1 VTEKELLHMSQA
13 ADVGRIRAI
22 GTATV
27 YSILL
32 AISASHLLNDAM
44 QAVVTALF
52 PVIQDSLTLNDIQ
65 LGWIVFTLNMTSSI
79 MQPLV
84 GQFSDRRPMPFM
96 LPVGMA
102 LSLIG
107 MIILAYAPS
116 FWTLLGGVVLIG
128 LGSAVF
134 HPEGSRVV
142 HFAAGGRKGLAQ
154 SIYQVGGNFGQM
166 LAPLMTIFIFLPL
179 GQHGAIW
186 GTVIAATAILL
197 LVRVAPWYRTQLRT
211 HGKPQKRAGGAAASA
226 AAETH
231 SKRAV
236 AFALTLLVLIVF
248 ARSWYFSGISTFY
261 QFFAEDE
268 YGLSKKAA
276 QIPVFLYM
284 AAGVIGTFFGGILAD
299 RIGLKKMIVL
309 SVAGA
314 APFALI
320 LPHLPQFWI
329 YPVIFLTGLILQSGF
344 SVTVV
349 YAQQLLPDNIGMA
362 SGLITGLA
370 FGMGAVGAVALGKLS
385 LVMGRADMMTIA
397 SFLPLLG
404 SLAFLL
410 PRDRGRAGR

>member
-1 VTEKELLHMSQA
+1 MSHS
-13 ADVGRIRAI
+13 ADAGRIRSI

-65 LGWIVFTLNMTSSI
+65 LGWIVFTLNMTSSV

-96 LPVGMA
+96 LPVGMG
-102 LSLIG
+102 LSFIG

-166 LAPLMTIFIFLPL
+166 LAPLMTIFIFIPL

-186 GTVIAATAILL
+186 GTILAAAAIVLL
-197 LVRVAPWYRTQLRT
+197 ARVAPWYRTQLNTQGRPQRRT
-211 HGKPQKRAGGAAASA
+211 GGANAPSA
-226 AAETH
+226 TAGTH
-231 SKRAV
+231 SKRV
-236 AFALTLLVLIVF
+236 VVTALTLLVLIVF

-261 QFFAEDE
+261 QFFAVDE

-284 AAGVIGTFFGGILAD
+284 AAGVIGTFFGGVLAD
-299 RIGLKKMIVL
+299 KIGLKKMIVL

-329 YPVIFLTGLILQSGF
+329 YPVIFFTGLILQSGF

-349 YAQQLLPDNIGMA
+349 YAQQLLPGNIGMA

-385 LVMGRADMMTIA
+385 LVMGRADMMTFA

-404 SLAFLL
+404 LLAFLL
-410 PRDRGRAGR
+410 PRERSGAGK

>member
-1 VTEKELLHMSQA
+1 MSHT
-13 ADVGRIRAI
+13 ADAGRIRAI
-22 GTATV
+22 GNATV
-27 YSILL
+27 YSILI

-65 LGWIVFTLNMTSSI
+65 LGWIVFTLNMTSSV

-102 LSLIG
+102 LSLVG

-166 LAPLMTIFIFLPL
+166 LAPLMTIFIFIPL

-186 GTVIAATAILL
+186 GTIIAATAIVLL
-197 LVRVAPWYRTQLRT
+197 ARVAPWYRTQLNT
-211 HGKPQKRAGGAAASA
+211 HGRPQRRGGGAPASPISSLA
-226 AAETH
+226 PT
-231 SKRAV
+231 KQKV
-236 AFALTLLVLIVF
+236 VIALTLLVLIVF

-299 RIGLKKMIVL
+299 KIGLKKMIVL

-329 YPVIFLTGLILQSGF
+329 YPVIFITGLILQSGF

-349 YAQQLLPDNIGMA
+349 YAQQLLPGNIGMA

-385 LVMGRADMMTIA
+385 LVMGRADMMTFA

-404 SLAFLL
+404 LLAFLL
-410 PRDRGRAGR
+410 PGDRSKA

>member
-1 VTEKELLHMSQA
+1 MAHT
-13 ADVGRIRAI
+13 ADAGRIRSI

-52 PVIQDSLTLNDIQ
+52 PVIKDSLTLNDIQ
-65 LGWIVFTLNMTSSI
+65 LGWIVFTLNMTSSV

-96 LPVGMA
+96 LPIAMG
-102 LSLIG
+102 LSFVG

-166 LAPLMTIFIFLPL
+166 LAPLMTIFIFIPL

-186 GTVIAATAILL
+186 GTVIAAIAIVLL
-197 LVRVAPWYRTQLRT
+197 ARVAPWYRTQLNLHGRPQRRT
-211 HGKPQKRAGGAAASA
+211 GGGAPASVVSSLA
-226 AAETH
+226 PT
-231 SKRAV
+231 KQKV
-236 AFALTLLVLIVF
+236 IIALTLLVLIVF
-248 ARSWYFSGISTFY
+248 ARSWYFSGITTFY

-284 AAGVIGTFFGGILAD
+284 AAGVIGTFFGGVLAD
-299 RIGLKKMIVL
+299 KIGLKKMIVL

-329 YPVIFLTGLILQSGF
+329 YPVIFITGLILQSGF

-349 YAQQLLPDNIGMA
+349 YAQQLLPGNIGMA

-385 LVMGRADMMTIA
+385 LMMGRADMMNFA

-404 SLAFLL
+404 FLAFLL
-410 PRDRGRAGR
+410 PRDRGRA

>member
-1 VTEKELLHMSQA
+1 MSHA
-13 ADVGRIRAI
+13 ADAGRIRTI
-22 GTATV
+22 GTATI
-27 YSILL
+27 YSILF

-52 PVIQDSLTLNDIQ
+52 PVIKDSLTLNDVQ
-65 LGWIVFTLNMTSSI
+65 LGWIVFTLNMTSSV

-96 LPVGMA
+96 LPVAMG
-102 LSLIG
+102 LSFIG

-166 LAPLMTIFIFLPL
+166 LAPLMTIFIFIPL

-186 GTVIAATAILL
+186 GTIIAAIAIVLL
-197 LVRVAPWYRTQLRT
+197 ARVAPWYRTQLRT
-211 HGKPQKRAGGAAASA
+211 QGRPQRRGGGAADSTVSTIAP
-226 AAETH
+226 T
-231 SKRAV
+231 KRMV
-236 AFALTLLVLIVF
+236 AWALTLLVLIVF
-248 ARSWYFSGISTFY
+248 ARSWYFSGVTTFY

-284 AAGVIGTFFGGILAD
+284 AAGVIGTFFGGVLAD
-299 RIGLKKMIVL
+299 KIGLKKMIVL

-349 YAQQLLPDNIGMA
+349 YAQQLLPGNIGMA

-385 LVMGRADMMTIA
+385 LMMGRADMMTFA

-404 SLAFLL
+404 FLAFLL
-410 PRDRGRAGR
+410 PRDRSKAGK

>member
-1 VTEKELLHMSQA
+1 MSQT
-13 ADVGRIRAI
+13 ADAGRIRAI

-27 YSILL
+27 YSILI

-52 PVIQDSLTLNDIQ
+52 PVIRDSLMLNDIQ
-65 LGWIVFTLNMTSSI
+65 LGWIVFTLNMTSSV

-84 GQFSDRRPMPFM
+84 GQFSDKRPMPFM
-96 LPVGMA
+96 LPIGMA
-102 LSLIG
+102 LSLVG

-128 LGSAVF
+128 LGSAIF

-166 LAPLMTIFIFLPL
+166 LAPLMTIFIFIPL

-186 GTVIAATAILL
+186 GTIIAATAIVLL
-197 LVRVAPWYRTQLRT
+197 ARVAPWYRAQLKT
-211 HGKPQKRAGGAAASA
+211 HGKPQRRANGGASAPASPVSLLA
-226 AAETH
+226 PTRH
-231 SKRAV
+231 KV
-236 AFALTLLVLIVF
+236 VIALTLLVLIVF

-299 RIGLKKMIVL
+299 KIGLKKMIVL

-320 LPHLPQFWI
+320 LPHLPQLWI

-349 YAQQLLPDNIGMA
+349 YAQQLLPGNIGMA

-385 LVMGRADMMTIA
+385 LVMGRADMMTFA

-404 SLAFLL
+404 LLAFLL
-410 PRDRGRAGR
+410 PRDRGKA

>member
-1 VTEKELLHMSQA
+1 MSNT
-13 ADVGRIRAI
+13 ADAGRIRSI

-27 YSILL
+27 YSILF

-52 PVIQDSLTLNDIQ
+52 PVIKDSLLLNDIQ
-65 LGWIVFTLNMTSSI
+65 LGLIYFALNMTSSV
-79 MQPLV
+79 MQPVV
-84 GQFSDRRPMPFM
+84 GLYSDRRPMPWM
-96 LPVGMA
+96 LPIGMG
-102 LSLIG
+102 LSLFG

-116 FWTLLGGVVLIG
+116 LWVLIIGVVLIG

-142 HFAAGGRKGLAQ
+142 HFAAGGRKGQAQ

-166 LAPLMTIFIFLPL
+166 LAPLMTMAIFIPL
-179 GQHGAIW
+179 GQRGAIW
-186 GTVIAATAILL
+186 GTVFAVIAIILL
-197 LVRVAPWYRTQLRT
+197 ARVAPWYRTQLNQ
-211 HGKPQKRAGGAAASA
+211 HGRPQRNANGTAAVPVVSTLAPTKRL
-226 AAETH
+226 
-231 SKRAV
+231 V
-236 AFALTLLVLIVF
+236 AYALTLLVLIVF
-248 ARSWYFSGISTFY
+248 ARSWYFSGITAFY
-261 QFFAEDE
+261 QFFAEDK
-268 YGLSKKAA
+268 YGMSVSAA

-284 AAGVIGTFFGGILAD
+284 AAGVIGTFFGGVLAD
-299 RIGLKKMIVL
+299 KIGLKKMIVL

-349 YAQQLLPDNIGMA
+349 YAQQLLPGNIGMA

-385 LVMGRADMMTIA
+385 LMMGRADMMTFA

-404 SLAFLL
+404 FLAFLL
-410 PRDRGRAGR
+410 PRDRGRA